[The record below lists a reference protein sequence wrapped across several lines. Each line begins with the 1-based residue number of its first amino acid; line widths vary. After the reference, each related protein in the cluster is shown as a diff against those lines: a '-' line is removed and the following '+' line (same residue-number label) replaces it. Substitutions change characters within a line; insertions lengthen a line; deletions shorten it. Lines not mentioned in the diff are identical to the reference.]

1 MSAKM
6 RDYRDIAIYFLAQK
20 LAKRIKKG
28 DDFSCNY
35 GGLCFSLT
43 HFDENLGFEINLVN
57 GHSFQNLHC
66 KYYFS
71 LLSKDELTSILK
83 ECLPKEL

>member
-43 HFDENLGFEINLVN
+43 HFSESFDLEINLVN
-57 GHSFQNLHC
+57 GHSLQNLHC

-71 LLSKDELTSILK
+71 LLSKDELISILK

>member
-6 RDYRDIAIYFLAQK
+6 RDYRDIAIYYLAQK

-28 DDFSCNY
+28 DDFACRY
-35 GGLCFSLT
+35 GGLCFNLV
-43 HFDENLGFEINLVN
+43 HFDETLGLEINIAN
-57 GHSFQNLHC
+57 GYSLQNLHR
-66 KYYFS
+66 KNHFY
-71 LLSKDELTSILK
+71 LSKDELISILK